1 MGKDSILNKKPMAL
15 VFAGPNGSGKS
26 TISNHFEYVGEYTN
40 ADDIVA
46 STCMSNL
53 EAAKQVDL
61 RRYQAIEELRDFTFE
76 TVLSSERKMNLL
88 RTAKTHGFFI
98 KCFFILTKDPLLN
111 VARVQAR
118 FLAGG
123 HSVEAETIK
132 KRYWKS
138 LANIKKLIE
147 LCDILH
153 VYDNTKDE
161 PRRIIRKHKDDIT
174 LFPNDVWGL
183 EEIIDLVNGSLKTE

>member
-1 MGKDSILNKKPMAL
+1 M
-15 VFAGPNGSGKS
+15 
-26 TISNHFEYVGEYTN
+26 
-40 ADDIVA
+40 
-46 STCMSNL
+46 
-53 EAAKQVDL
+53 
-61 RRYQAIEELRDFTFE
+61 
-76 TVLSSERKMNLL
+76 
-88 RTAKTHGFFI
+88 
-98 KCFFILTKDPLLN
+98 LN

-138 LANIKKLIE
+138 LANIKELIE

-174 LFPNDVWGL
+174 LFPNDVWG
-183 EEIIDLVNGSLKTE
+183 GWKK